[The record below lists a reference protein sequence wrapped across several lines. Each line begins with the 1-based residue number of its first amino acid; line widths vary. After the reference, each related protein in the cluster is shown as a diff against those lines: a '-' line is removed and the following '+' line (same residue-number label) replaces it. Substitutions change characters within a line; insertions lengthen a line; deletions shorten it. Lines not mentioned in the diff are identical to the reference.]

1 MPCQTGEAVVRY
13 IQLNKIKIL
22 FNLVEEKF
30 NSQLLRGHFGVS
42 KPDGVFRPADRT
54 ILVEHSIVL
63 QISIVSRPEFVLLFY
78 HTYCKE

>member
-22 FNLVEEKF
+22 FNLVEGKF
-30 NSQLLRGHFGVS
+30 GFQHLRGCFGVS
-42 KPDGVFRPADRT
+42 KPDGVFRLADRI
-54 ILVEHSIVL
+54 ILIEHFIVL